1 MKRFSPAKVTATI
14 IAMTAVAVIAAAAV
28 AGATM
33 TATAALASSTAPH
46 HSTRSDKH
54 TRDVRVMH
62 QRRAVKAT
70 AGRVVSESQDE
81 SGAYLT
87 IVRCSGK
94 TAPAPVVITSADPF
108 TVKGTI
114 DTKAVT
120 KALADQPKGYAPVY
134 TCTVTV
140 LRKLPACRSGAVL
153 VKGMTRRSSCM
164 TPQEELAW
172 FVSQA
177 VSASGPKTT
186 ACVTARKLA
195 GKGDRTARKAERF
208 SCAAKLVLNTG
219 FGGMARRVSHHHPR
233 K

>member
-1 MKRFSPAKVTATI
+1 MKQFPPAKFTAMIT
-14 IAMTAVAVIAAAAV
+14 AVTAVAVIAAATV

-33 TATAALASSTAPH
+33 TATAALASSTTVH
-46 HSTRSDKH
+46 HSISKH
-54 TRDVRVMH
+54 
-62 QRRAVKAT
+62 QKGRARAT

-81 SGAYLT
+81 SGTYLT
-87 IVRCSGK
+87 VVRCSGK

-114 DTKAVT
+114 ATKAVT
-120 KALADQPKGYAPVY
+120 NALAERPRGYAPVY

-140 LRKLPACRSGAVL
+140 LRKLPACPSGQIL

-164 TPQEELAW
+164 TPLDELAW

-177 VSASGPKTT
+177 ASASGPKSR

-208 SCAAKLVLNTG
+208 SCSARLVLNTG
-219 FGGMARRVSHHHPR
+219 FGGMARKVSHHHPR